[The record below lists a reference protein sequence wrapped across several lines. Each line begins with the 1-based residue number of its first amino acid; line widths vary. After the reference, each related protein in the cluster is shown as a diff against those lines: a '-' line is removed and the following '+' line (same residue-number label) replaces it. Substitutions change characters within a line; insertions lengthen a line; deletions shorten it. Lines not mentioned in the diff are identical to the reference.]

1 MWALRPEYM
10 LQSLATLPPQ
20 LPDPARIGMLRCR
33 CCGADFTSPK
43 ELELHYVSQHY
54 AAITKVLQEAPW
66 SEIQISAAL
75 VAHFLLC
82 RPPPL
87 VS

>member
-1 MWALRPEYM
+1 MWTLRPDYM
-10 LQSLATLPPQ
+10 LASLAAPQ
-20 LPDPARIGMLRCR
+20 PRWNAPDYASLLRCR
-33 CCGADFTSPK
+33 CCGASLHSSK
-43 ELELHYVSQHY
+43 ELELHYMSQHRE
-54 AAITKVLQEAPW
+54 AITRTLQEAPW
-66 SEIQISAAL
+66 SEIQVATAL